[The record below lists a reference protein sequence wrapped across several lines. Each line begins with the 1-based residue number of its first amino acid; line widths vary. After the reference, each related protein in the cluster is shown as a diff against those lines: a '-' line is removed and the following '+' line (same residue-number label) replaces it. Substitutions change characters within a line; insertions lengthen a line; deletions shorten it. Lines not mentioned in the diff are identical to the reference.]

1 MRASS
6 RLAYQPVVAA
16 QSGEITSC
24 EALLRWNNPELG
36 TIPPAKFIPIAEETG
51 MLGRIGEWVLRRG
64 LQGSGELA
72 GGCRR
77 SRSTSRPRQLRDPG
91 FIVTLVSAL
100 TQAGLEPSRLELEV
114 TESVFLE
121 LTGTTQKV
129 LQQIQSLGVKL
140 AMDDFGTGYSSLGY
154 LRRAEFDT
162 LKIDQS
168 FVQSISAQDPE
179 STAII
184 RAVVALA
191 GSLGMKTVAE
201 GVATAEQL
209 AIVRALGCDKI
220 QGYIFSRPISAE
232 TGPRHPRPEPHPR
245 RCLSACNVGF
255 RMRSGSAALPRQGL
269 ALEVRRR

>member
-1 MRASS
+1 
-6 RLAYQPVVAA
+6 
-16 QSGEITSC
+16 
-24 EALLRWNNPELG
+24 
-36 TIPPAKFIPIAEETG
+36 
-51 MLGRIGEWVLRRG
+51 
-64 LQGSGELA
+64 
-72 GGCRR
+72 
-77 SRSTSRPRQLRDPG
+77 QLRDPG

-209 AIVRALGCDKI
+209 GIVRALGCDKI
-220 QGYIFSRPISAE
+220 QGYIFSKPIAAE
-232 TGPRHPRPEPHPR
+232 TVRELLGRNRI
-245 RCLSACNVGF
+245 LD
-255 RMRSGSAALPRQGL
+255 AA
-269 ALEVRRR
+269 

>member
-1 MRASS
+1 
-6 RLAYQPVVAA
+6 
-16 QSGEITSC
+16 
-24 EALLRWNNPELG
+24 
-36 TIPPAKFIPIAEETG
+36 
-51 MLGRIGEWVLRRG
+51 
-64 LQGSGELA
+64 
-72 GGCRR
+72 
-77 SRSTSRPRQLRDPG
+77 
-91 FIVTLVSAL
+91 L

-121 LTGTTQKV
+121 LTGATQKV

-154 LRRAEFDT
+154 LRRADFDT

-201 GVATAEQL
+201 GVATMEQL
-209 AIVRALGCDKI
+209 GIVRTLGCDKI
-220 QGYIFSRPISAE
+220 QGYIFSRPIAPE
-232 TGPRHPRPEPHPR
+232 TVRELLGRNRILE
-245 RCLSACNVGF
+245 
-255 RMRSGSAALPRQGL
+255 AA
-269 ALEVRRR
+269 